1 MKIPLSWLNDY
12 VKVTDI
18 PLQRLRQQCDL
29 AGLEIG
35 AIEAIGYPEAEL
47 PWDPEKILTA
57 EIVAVRPHPNAD
69 RLVLGEVNYGDEE
82 NEIVVTGAPSLLAY
96 IGQEDLHLKV
106 AFAWEG
112 AILYDGHS
120 EGWKKSKLKAT
131 KIRGIRS
138 RAMVCSEKELGLA
151 EEQTDIIYL
160 PDDTPVGVPLV
171 EVLGDYVLD
180 FDIKGP
186 FGHLQSVYG
195 IAREVAALLDRPL
208 NREPF
213 QAAQRLSLKT
223 APETDFIELEIA
235 DPDLCPRYT
244 ATLIRDI
251 VIGPS
256 PLWMQ
261 MRLKRAGMRPIN
273 NIVDITNYVM
283 LELGQ
288 PLHAF
293 DYADLRPRQD
303 TFAPKRSGGLP
314 TEASPSSAKPAII
327 VRRARDGE
335 TMQTLDDELRMF
347 DDEMLLITDGGGP
360 VAIGGVMGGLDS
372 EVADKTEN
380 VLLEAASFN
389 FINIRRTSQLLKL
402 TTEASSHFGKR
413 VDPELALTAAARAAE
428 LMAQLADGT
437 VDPMVGDVY
446 PGKPEP
452 VSIAY
457 DPALADRIL
466 GIEISSA
473 EQERIL
479 AALEFAV
486 DRSPD
491 QAVWDIGV
499 PTYRQDVRRPVD
511 LVEEVARIWGYDR
524 FPHTLIEEELPPLR
538 RNLALEGEDQ
548 VRDILVGLGLDEV
561 IIYSLID
568 PEDELRLTPGTFAEA
583 PDRGIDLPGEPVVLR
598 NALAPER
605 SQMRRTLLP
614 GLLRTAWD
622 NLRFLDR
629 VTIFELGH
637 VYYKVGEPDLE
648 AAETGIAEPRRLG
661 ILLTGP
667 RQSRWW
673 EPTDR
678 EPMDYFDLK
687 GIVEAL
693 LSRLDLEPLGSAGVQ
708 WTRGKHPSFHPG
720 RCAKVRLD
728 DKDLGYIGELH
739 PLVGET
745 FDLPEQ
751 PIVLMEWDLDVLLEA
766 ARAAEAEKKLGW
778 VSTYPQ
784 VHEDL
789 ALVVD
794 ESVPALEV
802 QRALLEIG
810 APLVTRVLLFD
821 TYRGPQVGQ
830 GRKSLAFALT
840 YQAPDRP
847 LRDRDVEKLRKR
859 LIKRIEQ
866 QVGATL
872 RGPG

>member
-12 VKVTDI
+12 VEVTDI
-18 PLQRLRQQCDL
+18 PLQDLRQQCDL
-29 AGLEIG
+29 AGLEVG
-35 AIEAIGYPEAEL
+35 GIEAIGYPEADL

-69 RLVLGEVNYGDEE
+69 RLVLGEVNYGGEE
-82 NEIVVTGAPSLLAY
+82 KEVVVTGAPSLLAY

-180 FDIKGP
+180 FDVKGP

-208 NREPF
+208 NRKPF
-213 QAAQRLSLKT
+213 LAVQRLNLETT
-223 APETDFIELEIA
+223 AETDFIELEIA

-251 VIGPS
+251 VMGPS

-261 MRLKRAGMRPIN
+261 MRLKRAGMRPIS

-293 DYADLRPRQD
+293 DYADLRPR
-303 TFAPKRSGGLP
+303 KEGG
-314 TEASPSSAKPAII
+314 KPAII
-327 VRRARDGE
+327 VRRAREGE
-335 TMQTLDDELRMF
+335 TMRTLDDELRTF

-372 EVADKTEN
+372 EVADTTAN

-402 TTEASSHFGKR
+402 STEAASHFGKR
-413 VDPELALTAAARAAE
+413 VDPELALVAAARAAE

-437 VDPMVGDVY
+437 VDPAVGDVY

-452 VSIAY
+452 INIAY
-457 DPALADRIL
+457 NPALADRIL

-479 AALEFAV
+479 TALEFAV

-491 QAVWDIGV
+491 QEVWKVGV

-511 LVEEVARIWGYDR
+511 LVEDIARIWGYDR
-524 FPHTLIEEELPPLR
+524 FSHTLIEEELPLLR

-561 IIYSLID
+561 IVYSLID
-568 PEDELRLTPGTFAEA
+568 PDDEARLH
-583 PDRGIDLPGEPVVLR
+583 PDVTQSLDLPGEPVVLR

-605 SQMRRTLLP
+605 SQMRRTLLS

-629 VTIFELGH
+629 VAIFELGH
-637 VYYKVGEPDLE
+637 VYYKVGQPDVE
-648 AAETGIAEPRRLG
+648 AAETGVAEPRRLG

-667 RQSRWW
+667 RQGRWW

-687 GIVEAL
+687 GIVDAL
-693 LSRLDLEPLGSAGVQ
+693 LSRLDLKRLGSASDAVQ
-708 WTRGKHPSFHPG
+708 WERGKHPSFHPG
-720 RCAKVRLD
+720 RCAKVSLG
-728 DKDLGYIGELH
+728 DKVLGYIGELH
-739 PLVGET
+739 PLVGEI

-751 PIVLMEWDLDVLLEA
+751 PIVLMEWDLDGLLAA
-766 ARAAEAEKKLGW
+766 ARAAEAAKKLGW
-778 VSTYPQ
+778 VSIYPQ

-794 ESVPALEV
+794 ESVPALDV

-810 APLVTRVLLFD
+810 APLVTRALLFD